1 MIISLEAATEFKP
14 DVTQQELDGLEQA
27 IRSYTNNNFQ
37 IQGIRLEGVR
47 FSTDAIS
54 SPDEL
59 LGFQDG
65 STVQVTN
72 SRFNDGLYQIETVSD
87 DSLVFPEN
95 SFIAQNAQRALV
107 TLVEYPADILSGVVK
122 LLKYDAKMGDKL
134 GLKSE
139 SVSRMSKTYYDV
151 NASEN
156 IEGYPAAL
164 MSFLDK
170 YKKLRW

>member
-1 MIISLEAATEFKP
+1 M
-14 DVTQQELDGLEQA
+14 
-27 IRSYTNNNFQ
+27 
-37 IQGIRLEGVR
+37 
-47 FSTDAIS
+47 
-54 SPDEL
+54 
-59 LGFQDG
+59 
-65 STVQVTN
+65 
-72 SRFNDGLYQIETVSD
+72 
-87 DSLVFPEN
+87 
-95 SFIAQNAQRALV
+95 

-170 YKKLRW
+170 YKELRW